1 MDVVPLLTVVLVDE
15 PLLIVDVVVVPQ
27 PDPLVVIER
36 EPETMLPGMPPVADN
51 E

>member
-1 MDVVPLLTVVLVDE
+1 MVVVPPLTEVLVDE
-15 PLLIVDVVVVPQ
+15 PLLIVEVVVVPH

-36 EPETMLPGMPPVADN
+36 EPETMFPGIPPVADS